1 MRYLGIDYGS
11 KKVGLAL
18 SDEGGKLAFPKVVL
32 KNDEYL
38 LSAIKEIRHEEK
50 VDEIVMG
57 ESLTLSGEP
66 NEIMKEIKEFKV
78 KLEEE
83 FNLPVHLEKEF
94 LTTVE
99 ARRRQGYDGQARR
112 RPARVKIIPTKK
124 RKEPVD
130 AIAAALILQR
140 HLDKLQ

>member
-38 LSAIKEIRHEEK
+38 LSALKEIRHEEK

-57 ESLTLSGEP
+57 ESLTLSGEL
-66 NEIMKEIKEFKV
+66 NDMMKELKEFKV
-78 KLEEE
+78 KAQRQIEE
-83 FNLPVHLEKEF
+83 LSAPVQMKEMMGQF
-94 LTTVE
+94 LDRITN
-99 ARRRQGYDGQARR
+99 RIR
-112 RPARVKIIPTKK
+112 
-124 RKEPVD
+124 
-130 AIAAALILQR
+130 
-140 HLDKLQ
+140 